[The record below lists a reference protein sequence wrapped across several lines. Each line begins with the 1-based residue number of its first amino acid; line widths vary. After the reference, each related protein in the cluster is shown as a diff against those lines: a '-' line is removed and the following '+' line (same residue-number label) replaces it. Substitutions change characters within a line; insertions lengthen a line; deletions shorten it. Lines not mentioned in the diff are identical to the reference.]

1 MSTPRNFLS
10 PVNWVI
16 VLRRM
21 VKCPRKMLT
30 LLKNM
35 AKLLTHENGKI
46 IFPPKIIVAANEK
59 EEPKDK
65 NNMEANIYFFLISSF
80 LIDYKLI
87 KKKNFT
93 LAECLTCH

>member
-1 MSTPRNFLS
+1 MSTPRNFLF
-10 PVNWVI
+10 PVNLVI

-21 VKCPRKMLT
+21 VKYPRKMLT

-59 EEPKDK
+59 EEPKEKEKEKK
-65 NNMEANIYFFLISSF
+65 NNMEANIYFFDFFLISSF

-87 KKKNFT
+87 NK
-93 LAECLTCH
+93 